1 MANFAIG
8 TLAAVRLGLIISVAL
23 HTALLAWA
31 LVSLSA
37 PRTPD
42 MPETIPVAVD
52 LVTPSELDRMRQGS
66 EQAKLMEAAP
76 KEAPQPEGTP
86 KELPKPKQVTPPPPP
101 PVAGNPPPPPPPP
114 PEPAKAEP
122 PPKAAEPVAEKLAAA
137 TPPPEPGPSLEQLK
151 LKEEQLKAEAEAEA
165 KRKAE
170 EEARRRAEDEAKRK
184 ADEEA
189 KRKAEE
195 DRRKAIARKK
205 AEDERRKKL
214 AEEKRKKQFEDVAR
228 RLQALEDKAPPKEV
242 AAAAPDPSTP
252 TKAKG
257 PVLGSPKGADTQLS
271 ASERSILLG
280 KIVGKVKE
288 CWNINAGMEGASS
301 LVPVVTF
308 ELNRDGSVRGIPRVT
323 NPQPSPQFRDAAD
336 SAVRAIMQCQNYDL
350 PADKYEAWE
359 IVTLKFDPSQMFR

>member
-1 MANFAIG
+1 MK
-8 TLAAVRLGLIISVAL
+8 LGLIISAML
-23 HTALLAWA
+23 HAALLAWA

-37 PRTPD
+37 ARAPEV
-42 MPETIPVAVD
+42 PETIPVAVD

-86 KELPKPKQVTPPPPP
+86 KEPPKPKQVTPPPPP
-101 PVAGNPPPPPPPP
+101 PPPVASEPPPPPPSP

-151 LKEEQLKAEAEAEA
+151 LKEEQLKAEEEA
-165 KRKAE
+165 KRNAE

-195 DRRKAIARKK
+195 DRKKAIARKK

-242 AAAAPDPSTP
+242 AAATPDPGTP

-257 PVLGSPKGADTQLS
+257 PVLGSPKGTDTQLS

-308 ELNRDGSVRGIPRVT
+308 ELNRDGSVRGVPKVT
-323 NPQPSPQFRDAAD
+323 NPQSSPQFRDAAD
-336 SAVRAIMQCQNYDL
+336 SAIRAIMQCQNYDL
-350 PADKYEAWE
+350 PPDKYEAWE